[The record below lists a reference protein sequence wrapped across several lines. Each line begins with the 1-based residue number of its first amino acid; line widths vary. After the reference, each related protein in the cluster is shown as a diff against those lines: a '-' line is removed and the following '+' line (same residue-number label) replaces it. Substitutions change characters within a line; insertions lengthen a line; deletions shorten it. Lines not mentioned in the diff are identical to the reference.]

1 MGSAL
6 TAATEL
12 FVDFFSGVLGFSR
25 DGEYMGEEAESE
37 AAWWAQTQAR
47 RGPRAGRAW
56 ALSGHLAGSPAAP
69 LLAPSSL
76 RRNKT
81 LGFCPV
87 QFREYL
93 LYNFS
98 EIQKQQ
104 KTGTGTAALVNRL
117 VPEKC

>member
-1 MGSAL
+1 MGPDIGQAPAQGWPCLAL
-6 TAATEL
+6 VWPRGWLPLVPPLA
-12 FVDFFSGVLGFSR
+12 LG
-25 DGEYMGEEAESE
+25 
-37 AAWWAQTQAR
+37 
-47 RGPRAGRAW
+47 
-56 ALSGHLAGSPAAP
+56 
-69 LLAPSSL
+69 SL
-76 RRNKT
+76 RKNKT

-104 KTGTGTAALVNRL
+104 KTGTGASALVNWL